1 MSGYSPTWTNKG
13 SDKLRALQT
22 TKILMNSLKKIVS
35 SFDISKKETEE
46 VIVSTVADV
55 VYNNFTP
62 HRDLTIEEQFDLLVE
77 VLGWKNITIEKKE
90 ENAIINLGA
99 KVVHHVKFSDHY
111 QYKKLDINKLILTA
125 QNVNADMILTT
136 EKDYVRIID
145 LLPNLSNIYFLTI
158 EIRIVN
164 CLVVLKNTL
173 NSVLSDYTIRRH
185 HL

>member
-77 VLGWKNITIEKKE
+77 VLGWKNISIEKKE
-90 ENAIINLGA
+90 ENAIIN
-99 KVVHHVKFSDHY
+99 
-111 QYKKLDINKLILTA
+111 
-125 QNVNADMILTT
+125 
-136 EKDYVRIID
+136 
-145 LLPNLSNIYFLTI
+145 
-158 EIRIVN
+158 
-164 CLVVLKNTL
+164 
-173 NSVLSDYTIRRH
+173 
-185 HL
+185 